1 MCTTGSEMLSLLIL
15 SVALTFTVLRYK
27 IHSAACAIHK
37 TTGSLVTSP
46 SQNAAGR
53 NTPLR
58 PFLLLAPI
66 HSPWDIFQW
75 NGRTME

>member
-1 MCTTGSEMLSLLIL
+1 MCTTGSEMLSHLIL
-15 SVALTFTVLRYK
+15 SVALPFTVLRYK

-37 TTGSLVTSP
+37 ATGYLVTSP

-58 PFLLLAPI
+58 LFLLLAPI
-66 HSPWDIFQW
+66 HSLWDIFQW
-75 NGRTME
+75 NGGSMK